1 MAAVSVMMLPSASL
15 RVGTAQRI
23 NLPQTLARRTG
34 LVKALHVNHLVGN
47 IGREHQLANRRA
59 PSRHAINGYHGRPP
73 VKPKCRQKF
82 AAHPPGTPCHWG

>member
-47 IGREHQLANRRA
+47 IGQESISSLIVEPH
-59 PSRHAINGYHGRPP
+59 
-73 VKPKCRQKF
+73 
-82 AAHPPGTPCHWG
+82 PGTP